1 MTLIT
6 DLMIQIS
13 DMDAI
18 LLATL
23 MSMIMTV
30 VHATQNAGLAMVRM
44 SITVCPVMI
53 MTSICIGLVIDAL
66 KSVEMANRWATMNA
80 MMEI

>member
-1 MTLIT
+1 VTLIT

-30 VHATQNAGLAMVRM
+30 VHATQNAGLAMARM

-53 MTSICIGLVIDAL
+53 MTLICIGLDTDAL
-66 KSVEMANRWATMNA
+66 KSAVMANRWATMNV